1 MRTNRVMTVITV
13 LILLALALAYALPKL
28 PRKAAEA
35 QKTAENR
42 KTEETVGGETEDSM
56 GWFDYTANG
65 NIYIGED
72 VPEGVYTISAGNG
85 ISILQLCENGT
96 IVEKWTLSGD
106 EGYEREIP
114 DVTLKTGQILIS

>member
-28 PRKAAEA
+28 PRKAPEGRKMAEI
-35 QKTAENR
+35 R
-42 KTEETVGGETEDSM
+42 KAEETSGGETEDSM
-56 GWFDYTANG
+56 VWFDYTANG

-96 IVEKWTLSGD
+96 IVE
-106 EGYEREIP
+106 E
-114 DVTLKTGQILIS
+114 